1 MAATHN
7 LTRAQAEDLLF
18 HEARLLDDRRLEEW
32 LKLYTDDGLY
42 WIPIDDAA
50 PVAANASLIYDDA
63 NRRAERVD
71 HYLHNAFPSQSPH
84 SRTIHAISNVI
95 VEPHAAGAE
104 VRSTQVVY
112 EMRTG
117 DFTQVGLGEVQAV
130 PAVVEHLLREVDGKF
145 MIVQKKILLIN
156 RDTWQGNLMFLL

>member
-1 MAATHN
+1 MPATLN
-7 LTRAQAEDLLF
+7 ISRAQAEDLLF

-32 LKLYTDDGLY
+32 LALFTDDGLY
-42 WIPIDDAA
+42 WIPIDEAA
-50 PVAANASLIYDDA
+50 PIAANASLIYDDA

-71 HYLHNAFPSQSPH
+71 HYLHNAFPSQSPR
-84 SRTIHAISNVI
+84 SRTVHAISNVI
-95 VEPHAAGAE
+95 VEPHAEGAA

-130 PAVVEHLLREVDGKF
+130 PAIVEHLLREVGGSF
-145 MIVQKKILLIN
+145 RIVQKKILLIN
-156 RDTWQGNLMFLL
+156 RDTWQGNMMFLL

>member
-1 MAATHN
+1 MAATRK
-7 LTRAQAEDLLF
+7 LTRAEAEDLLF
-18 HEARLLDDRRLEEW
+18 HEARLLDDRRLDEW
-32 LKLYTDDGLY
+32 LTLFTEDGLY
-42 WIPIDDAA
+42 WVPIDDAA

-95 VEPHAAGAE
+95 VDSHAVGAA

-117 DFTQVGLGEVQAV
+117 DFTQVGLGEVQAM
-130 PAVVEHLLREVDGKF
+130 PSIVEHLLREVDGALK
-145 MIVQKKILLIN
+145 IVQKKILLIN